1 MAPMAS
7 VCRGEAATAAGQDKP
22 TPVDAEM
29 MQPNLPFFIDTRS
42 QRTLNH
48 FLVKII
54 YDRFLITIQSQIP
67 EIKVHNLN
75 VQDVKNLS
83 LH

>member
-1 MAPMAS
+1 MAS
-7 VCRGEAATAAGQDKP
+7 VRSGEVATVPGRDKP

-75 VQDVKNLS
+75 AHDV
-83 LH
+83 